1 MSGLVILSLKKYVLN
16 KPETIVLTLS
26 EAVFVIVIEKSS
38 EASKK
43 SVGSKQEERCRGSP
57 LWLPVRATC
66 FSIAIPIP
74 TANTERRKIDRK
86 SGSVSGFGV
95 EMESVGSLQLAVG
108 KKRGV
113 GAHLCVCPC

>member
-16 KPETIVLTLS
+16 KPEPIVLIFS

-38 EASKK
+38 ETGKK
-43 SVGSKQEERCRGSP
+43 
-57 LWLPVRATC
+57 
-66 FSIAIPIP
+66 
-74 TANTERRKIDRK
+74 
-86 SGSVSGFGV
+86 
-95 EMESVGSLQLAVG
+95 SVGSLQLAVG